1 MARVEINGVR
11 KKAFLQFPA
20 LVIILVLTP
29 LASATFIIGNSPS
42 NDSFTGSMANP
53 YLVSGRTLS
62 EQEISAA
69 YSAALLLISQ
79 DNWSFS
85 AQVTDLELG
94 SYYYN
99 ATATDSSNNSNST
112 ETRILT
118 IIESSG
124 QDEVG
129 GDETPIVPSTCEKAW
144 SCGEWSACAD
154 GVQTRECS
162 CGCSKDSQ
170 CTGAHETQQ
179 TCDACEGII
188 CVDDGNPCTS
198 VACANGICVTT
209 PLTGK
214 SCDDGDI
221 CTKGDTCSDGVC
233 TPGNYVCDCQSAS
246 DCPTPECFT
255 AECIAGA
262 CEFTY
267 DETCGNEEK
276 CEEDWSCGSWSD
288 CEGGLKTRECSC
300 SCENGKCQGDSQ
312 MVEKCE
318 INTTDKAL
326 DIVLEGGELVGDDVS
341 VTVVDD
347 NGNEVKDAT
356 IQFITPEGIIVSYE
370 DGFKAYERGKWAVM
384 ADKSGYAG
392 DYELFDVDELNGKE
406 PEGEGALA
414 SVSQTISDFVN
425 WIAESA
431 SRSVLLL
438 VAVIIAA
445 VLIVVFASKTKKSMK
460 PEKI

>member
-1 MARVEINGVR
+1 
-11 KKAFLQFPA
+11 
-20 LVIILVLTP
+20 
-29 LASATFIIGNSPS
+29 
-42 NDSFTGSMANP
+42 
-53 YLVSGRTLS
+53 
-62 EQEISAA
+62 
-69 YSAALLLISQ
+69 
-79 DNWSFS
+79 
-85 AQVTDLELG
+85 
-94 SYYYN
+94 
-99 ATATDSSNNSNST
+99 
-112 ETRILT
+112 
-118 IIESSG
+118 
-124 QDEVG
+124 
-129 GDETPIVPSTCEKAW
+129 
-144 SCGEWSACAD
+144 
-154 GVQTRECS
+154 
-162 CGCSKDSQ
+162 
-170 CTGAHETQQ
+170 
-179 TCDACEGII
+179 
-188 CVDDGNPCTS
+188 
-198 VACANGICVTT
+198 
-209 PLTGK
+209 
-214 SCDDGDI
+214 
-221 CTKGDTCSDGVC
+221 
-233 TPGNYVCDCQSAS
+233 
-246 DCPTPECFT
+246 
-255 AECIAGA
+255 
-262 CEFTY
+262 
-267 DETCGNEEK
+267 
-276 CEEDWSCGSWSD
+276 
-288 CEGGLKTRECSC
+288 
-300 SCENGKCQGDSQ
+300 